1 MTWGC
6 SQTLSHDLQTRQW
19 CWAPEDPPP
28 HPQAGSLEGWNPSLQ
43 PDCGVGAEARAQPKR
58 QQTTG
63 QMGQPCARHR
73 GVPLRPPLSSVLAWD
88 APFLRP
94 FHSHPQGTSRVPPPR
109 PALQGC
115 PCLHCP
121 SGCSGLYPSRRPL
134 HLGPSRAGVCVFPCL
149 RPGSVH
155 VLFSPSG
162 QAAGGA
168 GGRAGLSFLLLTFL
182 PRDFRG
188 REARALLS
196 PPQSEMLRN
205 GGGAEGNDLLPCK
218 LRDWQVSH
226 VHTHQFC

>member
-1 MTWGC
+1 MTDKDSPPPQPKSCLHSCSPRAPRERGNTQDWESGARFQALLCCVTWGC

-19 CWAPEDPPP
+19 CWAPEDPPRQ
-28 HPQAGSLEGWNPSLQ
+28 PQAGSLEGWNPSLQ

-121 SGCSGLYPSRRPL
+121 SGCSGLYPSRRPV

-162 QAAGGA
+162 QAAGGR
-168 GGRAGLSFLLLTFL
+168 GGEQ
-182 PRDFRG
+182 D
-188 REARALLS
+188 S
-196 PPQSEMLRN
+196 PSS
-205 GGGAEGNDLLPCK
+205 C
-218 LRDWQVSH
+218 
-226 VHTHQFC
+226 